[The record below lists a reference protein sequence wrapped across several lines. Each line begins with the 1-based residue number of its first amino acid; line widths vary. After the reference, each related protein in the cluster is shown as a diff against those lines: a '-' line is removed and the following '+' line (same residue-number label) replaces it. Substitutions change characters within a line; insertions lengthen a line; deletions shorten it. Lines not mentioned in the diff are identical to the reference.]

1 MESNTNQDPSALES
15 ELESFQQRLAE
26 QFQDLSAVGND
37 ELLSIPWIS
46 KLLDLFLGSL
56 EDFRLVLLRNRAE
69 ISKPPLDRLVDE
81 FFEKSVKALDICNAA
96 RDGIE
101 KVRQWQRHLDIAL
114 SALGPPGGRSVGE
127 AQIRRARK
135 ALVDLALAMLDDRDN
150 SSSGGAFSHRNRSFG
165 RHNPKKHHHQL
176 QHQTGSG
183 SGSGS
188 GSGHAR
194 SLSWSVS
201 HSWSAAKQLQSISGN
216 LVPPRGNEI
225 AATNGLASPVFAMS
239 FVLAFAMW
247 AVVAAIPCQQ
257 DRGGLAVHLTAPKG
271 FPWGPPLGSVL
282 TRIVE
287 ESKRR
292 GEHKN
297 ASSNGLLREIYQLER
312 CARQATDLV
321 DSVQFPLA
329 DDQVAEIDRT
339 VDEVRAVYEAFH
351 AGLDPL
357 ERQVREVF
365 RKIMA
370 CRTEG
375 LDILNRGNALE

>member
-1 MESNTNQDPSALES
+1 M
-15 ELESFQQRLAE
+15 
-26 QFQDLSAVGND
+26 
-37 ELLSIPWIS
+37 
-46 KLLDLFLGSL
+46 
-56 EDFRLVLLRNRAE
+56 
-69 ISKPPLDRLVDE
+69 
-81 FFEKSVKALDICNAA
+81 
-96 RDGIE
+96 
-101 KVRQWQRHLDIAL
+101 
-114 SALGPPGGRSVGE
+114 
-127 AQIRRARK
+127 
-135 ALVDLALAMLDDRDN
+135 
-150 SSSGGAFSHRNRSFG
+150 
-165 RHNPKKHHHQL
+165 
-176 QHQTGSG
+176 
-183 SGSGS
+183 
-188 GSGHAR
+188 
-194 SLSWSVS
+194 
-201 HSWSAAKQLQSISGN
+201 
-216 LVPPRGNEI
+216 PPRGNEI